1 MRFYADLH
9 IHSKYSR
16 ATSGDLDF
24 HHLAL
29 WAKKKGVAVV
39 GTGDFTHP
47 AWMASIKEEL
57 IPAEPGLF
65 RLRDDREAAVNAELG
80 PCAAAAAPVRFLLE
94 VEISTIYKQGD
105 KVRKV
110 HHLLY
115 APDLAAADR
124 MVARLARIG
133 NLASDGRPI
142 LGLNSRDLLEICLSA
157 GDGCFLIPAH
167 IWTPWFSVFGS
178 KSGFDV
184 FEDCYGDLSRHI
196 FAVETGLSSDPPM
209 NWRLSMLDRFRLVS
223 NSDAHSPG
231 NLGRE
236 ACRFDCALDY
246 FAIKNA
252 LATGA
257 GYGGTIEFY
266 PEEGKYHL
274 DGHRA
279 CGFRCEPAES
289 RRLGNQC
296 PVCGAPLTIGVLSR
310 VLELADRTGEKP
322 PPAAAP
328 FRSLV
333 PLAEMLGEIAR
344 TGPKSKAVQG
354 SYEQLI
360 ARLGPELAILGD
372 APLDEIG
379 RVATPLLVEAVRR
392 LRAGRV
398 IREGG
403 YDGEYGAIRLFQPD
417 ELEGG
422 KSISLLF
429 ELPRAETSQ
438 KHAKKA
444 EAGKSGRRAA
454 EPEASRVEE
463 EDPFPFVASATSGA
477 GPSILSG
484 LDSDQRAAAEIVSG
498 PLLIVAGPGT
508 GKTRTLT
515 RRIAHLIADHGAAPG
530 ACLAITF
537 TRRAA
542 GEMRERLTALLPDG
556 RGAQV
561 PVMTFHALGLA
572 ILREQEGRLGLG
584 APLRVA
590 GEAEALAVAREAL
603 DVPAVEA
610 RRLTA
615 DPVTR
620 PEAYVHA
627 LHAHGLVDFTDLI
640 VLPVEL
646 LAAHPDLAAHYRA
659 QWPHLSVDEYQ
670 DIDERQ
676 YRLVRLLSSAATG
689 LDSFACRSGPPP
701 SLKPRRT
708 GARELSSVV
717 LAREDGAEE
726 IIACKQ
732 APTSPVADVVS
743 RCSLCVIGDPDQ
755 AIYGFR
761 GTDVRFFQQFQS
773 DYPAARVV
781 SLTRNYRSTRTIVDA
796 ALQAVAPTTLVRD
809 RVLRTRTADAS
820 SAAAARAS
828 RIVLRECAT
837 ERAEAEIVVA
847 AIERLVG
854 GTSLTSFD
862 TGRASGATVPA
873 YAFNDFAVLYRT
885 DAQTPPLIEAF
896 TRSGIPF
903 QKRTHGP
910 LAEHP
915 AVRALLACLK
925 TLPADAPLADR
936 FATAAAQLARE
947 ENADPDLRVITDA
960 LRPLAG
966 RPGASLD
973 GFVSELALGVDVDL
987 HDPRAERV
995 SLLTLH
1001 AAKGLEFRVVF
1012 LVGCEDGLL
1021 PHRFGADDI
1030 GEADVAEERR
1040 LFFVGL
1046 TRARERLFLT
1056 HTRRRYWQGGL
1067 RDRFPSPFLQAI
1079 RAALL
1084 ERQKD
1089 EIPAA
1094 PRPRQLD
1101 LF

>member
-1 MRFYADLH
+1 MRFVRLIRRLPRSCSSRDDRIPRVSPRLPKMRFYADLH

-16 ATSGDLDF
+16 ATSRDLDF

-29 WAKKKGVAVV
+29 WAKKKGVTVV

-47 AWMASIKEEL
+47 AWMAAIKEEL
-57 IPAEPGLF
+57 VPAEPGLF
-65 RLRDDREAAVNAELG
+65 RLRDDLEAAVVAELG

-115 APDLAAADR
+115 APDLASADR

-142 LGLNSRDLLEICLSA
+142 LGLNSRDLLEICLSG
-157 GDGCFLIPAH
+157 GDGCYLIPAH

-178 KSGFDV
+178 KSGFDA
-184 FEDCYGDLSRHI
+184 FDECYGDLSPHI

-246 FAIKNA
+246 FAIRNA

-266 PEEGKYHL
+266 PEEGKYHM

-322 PPAAAP
+322 PPTAAP

-333 PLAEMLGEIAR
+333 PLPEVLGELAR
-344 TGPKSKAVQG
+344 TGPKSKTVQG

-372 APLDEIG
+372 ASLDEIG
-379 RVATPLLVEAVRR
+379 RIATPLLVEAVRR
-392 LRAGRV
+392 MRAGEV

-403 YDGEYGAIRLFQPD
+403 YDGKYGTIRLFRPD
-417 ELEGG
+417 ELDSG

-429 ELPRAETSQ
+429 ELPEAAQPVGAALHRAKPPRDKPVPTIE
-438 KHAKKA
+438 
-444 EAGKSGRRAA
+444 EA
-454 EPEASRVEE
+454 EPEPAPEKPAVVSVPSGVQSAS
-463 EDPFPFVASATSGA
+463 PMLA
-477 GPSILSG
+477 G
-484 LDSDQRAAAEIVSG
+484 LDPEQRAAAETVDG

-515 RRIAHLIADHGAAPG
+515 HRIAHLIADHGIAPE

-542 GEMRERLTALLPDG
+542 GEMRERLASLLPDG
-556 RGAQV
+556 RGPRV

-572 ILREQEGRLGLG
+572 ILREQEDRLGLG

-590 GEAEALAVAREAL
+590 GEAEALAVARETLGVSAL
-603 DVPAVEA
+603 EA
-610 RRLTA
+610 SRLITDRGA
-615 DPVTR
+615 R
-620 PEAYVHA
+620 PEAYERA
-627 LHAHGLVDFTDLI
+627 LHARGLVDFDDLI
-640 VLPVEL
+640 ALPVGL
-646 LAAHPDLAAHYRA
+646 LATQADLAAHYRA
-659 QWPHLSVDEYQ
+659 RWPHLSVDEYQ
-670 DIDERQ
+670 DVDAQQ
-676 YRLVRLLSSAATG
+676 YQLVRLLATG
-689 LDSFACRSGPPP
+689 A
-701 SLKPRRT
+701 
-708 GARELSSVV
+708 A
-717 LAREDGAEE
+717 
-726 IIACKQ
+726 
-732 APTSPVADVVS
+732 
-743 RCSLCVIGDPDQ
+743 SLCAIGDPDQ

-761 GTDVRFFQQFQS
+761 GTDVRFFGQFQS

-796 ALQAVAPTTLVRD
+796 ALQAVAPTTLVRN
-809 RVLRTRTADAS
+809 RVLRARTGG
-820 SAAAARAS
+820 AS
-828 RIVLRECAT
+828 RVILRECST
-837 ERAEAEIVVA
+837 GRAEAEFVVET
-847 AIERLVG
+847 IERLVG

-862 TGRASGATVPA
+862 TGRVSGDAASAC
-873 YAFNDFAVLYRT
+873 AFNDFAVLYRT
-885 DAQTPPLIEAF
+885 DAQTPPLVEAF
-896 TRSGIPF
+896 ARSGIPF
-903 QKRTHGP
+903 QKRAHTP
-910 LAEHP
+910 LAGHP
-915 AVRALLACLK
+915 TVQTLLARLK
-925 TLPADAPLADR
+925 TLPPDAPLADR
-936 FATAAAQLARE
+936 LATVCTQLARE
-947 ENADPDLRVITDA
+947 EKPDPDLRAITDA

-966 RPGASLD
+966 KHGASLD
-973 GFVSELALGVDVDL
+973 AFVSELALGVDVDL

-1012 LVGCEDGLL
+1012 IVGCEDGLL
-1021 PHRFGADDI
+1021 PHRFSFD
-1030 GEADVAEERR
+1030 EAETVDLAEERR
-1040 LFFVGL
+1040 VFFVGL
-1046 TRARERLFLT
+1046 TRAREQLYLT
-1056 HTRRRYWQGGL
+1056 HARRRHWRGEL
-1067 RDRFPSPFLQAI
+1067 RDRSPSPFLRAI
-1079 RAALL
+1079 REALL
-1084 ERQKD
+1084 ERQK
-1089 EIPAA
+1089 EAA
-1094 PRPRQLD
+1094 PAVPRTRQLE

>member
-29 WAKKKGVAVV
+29 WAKKKGVTVV

-47 AWMASIKEEL
+47 AWMAAIREEL
-57 IPAEPGLF
+57 VPAEPGLF
-65 RLRDDREAAVNAELG
+65 RLRDDLEAAVVAELG
-80 PCAAAAAPVRFLLE
+80 PCAAAVAPVRFLLE

-115 APDLAAADR
+115 APDLASADR
-124 MVARLARIG
+124 MIARLARIG

-142 LGLNSRDLLEICLSA
+142 LGLNSRDLLEICLSG
-157 GDGCFLIPAH
+157 GDGCYLIPAH

-184 FEDCYGDLSRHI
+184 FEECYGDLSPHI

-236 ACRFDCALDY
+236 ACRFDCTLDY
-246 FAIKNA
+246 HAIRNA
-252 LATGA
+252 LATGT
-257 GYGGTIEFY
+257 GYGGTVEFY
-266 PEEGKYHL
+266 PEEGKYHM

-289 RRLGNQC
+289 RRLGNKC

-322 PPAAAP
+322 PPTAAP

-333 PLAEMLGEIAR
+333 PLSEVLGELAR
-344 TGPKSKAVQG
+344 TGPKSKTVQG
-354 SYEQLI
+354 NYERLI
-360 ARLGPELAILGD
+360 ARLGPELAIL
-372 APLDEIG
+372 AEASLDEIG

-392 LRAGRV
+392 MRAGEV

-403 YDGEYGAIRLFQPD
+403 YDGEYGTIRLFKPD
-417 ELEGG
+417 ELESG

-429 ELPRAETSQ
+429 ELPEAEAPAPKTKKQRGRPRAEM
-438 KHAKKA
+438 A
-444 EAGKSGRRAA
+444 ENPPGG
-454 EPEASRVEE
+454 RVEE
-463 EDPFPFVASATSGA
+463 AEAPGAAATSTTPMLA
-477 GPSILSG
+477 G
-484 LDSDQRAAAEIVSG
+484 LDPDQRAAAETADG

-515 RRIAHLIADHGAAPG
+515 HRIAHLIADHGIAPE

-542 GEMRERLTALLPDG
+542 GEMRERLASLLPDG
-556 RGAQV
+556 RGPRV

-590 GEAEALAVAREAL
+590 GESEALAVARETLGVSAL
-603 DVPAVEA
+603 EA
-610 RRLTA
+610 SRLIA
-615 DPVTR
+615 DRAAR
-620 PEAYVHA
+620 PEAYERA
-627 LHAHGLVDFTDLI
+627 LHARGLVDFDDLI
-640 VLPVEL
+640 AMPVGL
-646 LAAHPDLAAHYRA
+646 LATQADLAAHYRA
-659 QWPHLSVDEYQ
+659 RWPHLSVDEYQ
-670 DIDERQ
+670 DVDPQQ
-676 YRLVRLLSSAATG
+676 YQLVRLLAA
-689 LDSFACRSGPPP
+689 
-701 SLKPRRT
+701 
-708 GARELSSVV
+708 GA
-717 LAREDGAEE
+717 A
-726 IIACKQ
+726 
-732 APTSPVADVVS
+732 
-743 RCSLCVIGDPDQ
+743 SLCAIGDPDQ

-761 GTDVRFFQQFQS
+761 GTDVRFFRQFQS
-773 DYPAARVV
+773 DYPTARVV

-809 RVLRTRTADAS
+809 RVLRARTTGD
-820 SAAAARAS
+820 S
-828 RIVLRECAT
+828 RVILRECVT
-837 ERAEAEIVVA
+837 EHAEAEFVVET
-847 AIERLVG
+847 IERLVG

-862 TGRASGATVPA
+862 TGRVNGAAGSVC
-873 YAFNDFAVLYRT
+873 AFNDFAVLYRT
-885 DAQTPPLIEAF
+885 DAQTPPLVEAF
-896 TRSGIPF
+896 ARSGLPF
-903 QKRTHGP
+903 QKRAHTP
-910 LAEHP
+910 LAGHP
-915 AVRALLACLK
+915 TVQMLLARLK
-925 TLPADAPLADR
+925 TLPPDAPLADR
-936 FATAAAQLARE
+936 LATTSTQLAQE
-947 ENADPDLRVITDA
+947 DKPDPDLRAITDA
-960 LRPLAG
+960 LRPLAEKHS
-966 RPGASLD
+966 ASLD
-973 GFVSELALGVDVDL
+973 AFVSELALGVDVDL

-1012 LVGCEDGLL
+1012 IVGCEDGLL
-1021 PHRFGADDI
+1021 PHRFSFD
-1030 GEADVAEERR
+1030 EAEAVDLAEERR

-1046 TRARERLFLT
+1046 TRAREQLFLT
-1056 HTRRRYWQGGL
+1056 HARRRHWRGEL
-1067 RDRFPSPFLQAI
+1067 RDRSPSPFLRAI
-1079 RAALL
+1079 RETLL
-1084 ERQKD
+1084 ERQQ
-1089 EIPAA
+1089 EAA
-1094 PRPRQLD
+1094 PALPRTRQLE

>member
-16 ATSGDLDF
+16 ATSRDLDF

-29 WAKKKGVAVV
+29 WAKKKGVTVV

-47 AWMASIKEEL
+47 AWMAAIKEEL
-57 IPAEPGLF
+57 VPAEPGLF
-65 RLRDDREAAVNAELG
+65 RLRDDLEAAVVAELG
-80 PCAAAAAPVRFLLE
+80 PCAAAVAPVRFLLE

-115 APDLAAADR
+115 APDLASADR
-124 MVARLARIG
+124 MIARLARIG

-142 LGLNSRDLLEICLSA
+142 LGLNSRDLLEICLSG
-157 GDGCFLIPAH
+157 GDGCYLIPAH

-178 KSGFDV
+178 KSGFDA
-184 FEDCYGDLSRHI
+184 FDECYGDLSPHI

-236 ACRFDCALDY
+236 ACRFDCTLDY
-246 FAIKNA
+246 HAIRNA

-257 GYGGTIEFY
+257 GYGGTVEFY
-266 PEEGKYHL
+266 PEEGKYHM

-289 RRLGNQC
+289 RRLGNKC

-322 PPAAAP
+322 PPTAAP

-333 PLAEMLGEIAR
+333 PLPEVLGELAR
-344 TGPKSKAVQG
+344 TGPKSKTVQG
-354 SYEQLI
+354 NYERLI
-360 ARLGPELAILGD
+360 ARLGPELAIL
-372 APLDEIG
+372 AEASLDEIG

-392 LRAGRV
+392 MRAGEV

-403 YDGEYGAIRLFQPD
+403 YDGEYGTIRLFKPD
-417 ELEGG
+417 ELESG

-429 ELPRAETSQ
+429 ELPEAAQPVGAAFLSAVARRA
-438 KHAKKA
+438 KA
-444 EAGKSGRRAA
+444 ERRDKKRQSKQSITENTEDAESGVGSALARDGYSGPA
-454 EPEASRVEE
+454 EESPA
-463 EDPFPFVASATSGA
+463 
-477 GPSILSG
+477 SG
-484 LDSDQRAAAEIVSG
+484 LPTNSSPMLAGLDPDQRAAAEIVEG

-515 RRIAHLIADHGAAPG
+515 HRIAHLIADHGIAPE

-537 TRRAA
+537 TRRAV
-542 GEMRERLTALLPDG
+542 GEMRERLASLLPDG
-556 RGAQV
+556 RGPRV

-572 ILREQEGRLGLG
+572 ILREQEDRLGLG

-590 GEAEALAVAREAL
+590 GESEALAVARESLGVSAL
-603 DVPAVEA
+603 EA
-610 RRLTA
+610 SRLLTDRA
-615 DPVTR
+615 AR
-620 PEAYVHA
+620 PEAYERA
-627 LHAHGLVDFTDLI
+627 LHARGLVDFDDLI
-640 VLPVEL
+640 ALPVGL
-646 LAAHPDLAAHYRA
+646 LATQADLAAHYRA
-659 QWPHLSVDEYQ
+659 RWPHLSVDEYQ
-670 DIDERQ
+670 DVDAQQ
-676 YRLVRLLSSAATG
+676 YQLVRLLAA
-689 LDSFACRSGPPP
+689 
-701 SLKPRRT
+701 
-708 GARELSSVV
+708 GA
-717 LAREDGAEE
+717 A
-726 IIACKQ
+726 
-732 APTSPVADVVS
+732 
-743 RCSLCVIGDPDQ
+743 SLCAIGDPDQ

-761 GTDVRFFQQFQS
+761 GTDVRFFGQFQS

-809 RVLRTRTADAS
+809 RVLLARTAGT
-820 SAAAARAS
+820 S
-828 RIVLRECAT
+828 RVILRECAT
-837 ERAEAEIVVA
+837 ERAEAEFVVET
-847 AIERLVG
+847 IERLVG

-862 TGRASGATVPA
+862 TGRVSGAAESVC
-873 YAFNDFAVLYRT
+873 AFNDFAVLYRT
-885 DAQTPPLIEAF
+885 DAQTPPLVEAF
-896 TRSGIPF
+896 ARSGIPF
-903 QKRTHGP
+903 QKRAHTP
-910 LAEHP
+910 LAGHP
-915 AVRALLACLK
+915 TVQTLLARLK
-925 TLPADAPLADR
+925 TLPPDAPLADR
-936 FATAAAQLARE
+936 LATASTQLARE
-947 ENADPDLRVITDA
+947 DKPDPDLRAITDA
-960 LRPLAG
+960 LRPLAEKH
-966 RPGASLD
+966 GASLD
-973 GFVSELALGVDVDL
+973 AFVSELALGVDVDL

-1012 LVGCEDGLL
+1012 IVGCEDGLL
-1021 PHRFGADDI
+1021 PHRFSFD
-1030 GEADVAEERR
+1030 EAETVDLAEERR

-1046 TRARERLFLT
+1046 TRAREHLFLT
-1056 HTRRRYWQGGL
+1056 HARRRHWRGEF
-1067 RDRFPSPFLQAI
+1067 RDRAPSPFLRAI
-1079 RAALL
+1079 REALL
-1084 ERQKD
+1084 ERQQ
-1089 EIPAA
+1089 EAA
-1094 PRPRQLD
+1094 PALPRTRQLE

>member
-16 ATSGDLDF
+16 ATSRDLDF

-29 WAKKKGVAVV
+29 WAKKKGVTVV

-47 AWMASIKEEL
+47 AWMAAIKEEL
-57 IPAEPGLF
+57 VPAEPGLF
-65 RLRDDREAAVNAELG
+65 RLRDDLEAAVAAELG
-80 PCAAAAAPVRFLLE
+80 PSAAAAAPVRFLLE

-115 APDLAAADR
+115 APDLASADR

-142 LGLNSRDLLEICLSA
+142 LGLNSRDLLEICLSG
-157 GDGCFLIPAH
+157 GDGCYLVPAH

-184 FEDCYGDLSRHI
+184 FDECYGDLSPHI

-236 ACRFDCALDY
+236 ACRFDCVLDY
-246 FAIKNA
+246 YAIRNA

-266 PEEGKYHL
+266 PEEGKYHM

-310 VLELADRTGEKP
+310 VLELADRTGGKP
-322 PPAAAP
+322 PPTAAP

-333 PLAEMLGEIAR
+333 PLPEVLGELAR
-344 TGPKSKAVQG
+344 TGPKSKTVQG

-379 RVATPLLVEAVRR
+379 RIATPLLVEAVRR
-392 LRAGRV
+392 MRAGEV

-403 YDGEYGAIRLFQPD
+403 YDGEYGTIRLFKPD

-429 ELPRAETSQ
+429 ELP
-438 KHAKKA
+438 
-444 EAGKSGRRAA
+444 EAAQPVGAALRRARPSRDKPVPTIKEA
-454 EPEASRVEE
+454 EPEPLREE
-463 EDPFPFVASATSGA
+463 PGVVSV
-477 GPSILSG
+477 PSVVQTVSPMLAG
-484 LDSDQRAAAEIVSG
+484 LDSDQRAAAEIVDG

-515 RRIAHLIADHGAAPG
+515 HRIAHLIADHGIAPE

-542 GEMRERLTALLPDG
+542 GEMRERLASLLSDG
-556 RGAQV
+556 RGPRV

-572 ILREQEGRLGLG
+572 ILREQEDRLGLG

-590 GEAEALAVAREAL
+590 GESEALAVARETLGVSAL
-603 DVPAVEA
+603 EA
-610 RRLTA
+610 SRLISDRA
-615 DPVTR
+615 AR
-620 PEAYVHA
+620 PEAYERA
-627 LHAHGLVDFTDLI
+627 LHARGLVDFDDLI
-640 VLPVEL
+640 ALPVGL
-646 LAAHPDLAAHYRA
+646 LATQADLAAHYRA
-659 QWPHLSVDEYQ
+659 RWPHLSVDEYQ
-670 DIDERQ
+670 DVDAQQ
-676 YRLVRLLSSAATG
+676 YQLVRLLATG
-689 LDSFACRSGPPP
+689 A
-701 SLKPRRT
+701 
-708 GARELSSVV
+708 A
-717 LAREDGAEE
+717 
-726 IIACKQ
+726 
-732 APTSPVADVVS
+732 
-743 RCSLCVIGDPDQ
+743 SLCAIGDPDQ

-761 GTDVRFFQQFQS
+761 GTDVRFFRQFPS

-796 ALQAVAPTTLVRD
+796 ALQAVAPTTLVHD
-809 RVLRTRTADAS
+809 RILRAQTVG
-820 SAAAARAS
+820 AS
-828 RIVLRECAT
+828 RVILRECAT
-837 ERAEAEIVVA
+837 ERAEAEFVVET
-847 AIERLVG
+847 IERLVG

-862 TGRASGATVPA
+862 TGRVSSAAGSAC
-873 YAFNDFAVLYRT
+873 AFNDFAVLYRT
-885 DAQTPPLIEAF
+885 DAQTPPLVEAL

-903 QKRTHGP
+903 QKRAHTP
-910 LAEHP
+910 LVEHP
-915 AVRALLACLK
+915 TVVALLALLK
-925 TLPADAPLADR
+925 TLPANAPLSDR
-936 FATAAAQLARE
+936 LATATALLVRE
-947 ENADPDLRVITDA
+947 EKPDPDLRAITDA
-960 LRPLAG
+960 LRPLAEKH
-966 RPGASLD
+966 GASLD
-973 GFVSELALGVDVDL
+973 AFVNELALGVDVDL

-995 SLLTLH
+995 ALLTLH

-1012 LVGCEDGLL
+1012 IVGCEDGLL
-1021 PHRFGADDI
+1021 PHRFSFD
-1030 GEADVAEERR
+1030 EAETVDLAEERR

-1056 HTRRRYWQGGL
+1056 HARRRHWRGEL
-1067 RDRFPSPFLQAI
+1067 HDRSPSPFLRAI
-1079 RAALL
+1079 REALL
-1084 ERQKD
+1084 ERQK
-1089 EIPAA
+1089 EAA
-1094 PRPRQLD
+1094 PAMPRTRQLE

>member
-29 WAKKKGVAVV
+29 WAKKKGITVV

-47 AWMASIKEEL
+47 AWMAAIKEEL
-57 IPAEPGLF
+57 VPAEPGLF
-65 RLRDDREAAVNAELG
+65 RLRDDLEAAVAAELG
-80 PCAAAAAPVRFLLE
+80 PWAAAAVPVRFLLE

-115 APDLAAADR
+115 APDLAGADR

-157 GDGCFLIPAH
+157 GDDCYLIPAH

-178 KSGFDV
+178 KSGFDA
-184 FEDCYGDLSRHI
+184 FDECYGDLSPHI

-266 PEEGKYHL
+266 PEEGKYHM

-289 RRLGNQC
+289 RRLGNRC

-322 PPAAAP
+322 PPTAAP
-328 FRSLV
+328 FLSLV
-333 PLAEMLGEIAR
+333 PLAEVLGELAR
-344 TGPKSKAVQG
+344 TGPKSKTVQG

-360 ARLGPELAILGD
+360 ARLGPELAILGE

-379 RVATPLLVEAVRR
+379 RIAPPLLVEAVRR
-392 LRAGRV
+392 MRAGEV

-403 YDGEYGAIRLFQPD
+403 YDGEYGTIRLFKPD
-417 ELEGG
+417 ELESG

-429 ELPRAETSQ
+429 ELPEAAPPVGAAFLSAVARRA
-438 KHAKKA
+438 KA
-444 EAGKSGRRAA
+444 ERRDKERKSKQSITGYTEDTESGVGSALAREGYSGPA
-454 EPEASRVEE
+454 EESPASGLPTNSSPMLV
-463 EDPFPFVASATSGA
+463 
-477 GPSILSG
+477 G
-484 LDSDQRAAAEIVSG
+484 LDSDQRAAAEIVDG

-515 RRIAHLIADHGAAPG
+515 HRIAHLIADHGVAPET
-530 ACLAITF
+530 CLAITF

-542 GEMRERLTALLPDG
+542 GEMRERLASLLPGG
-556 RGAQV
+556 RGSRL

-572 ILREQEGRLGLG
+572 ILREQEDKLGLG

-590 GEAEALAVAREAL
+590 GESEALAIARETLGVSAL
-603 DVPAVEA
+603 EA
-610 RRLTA
+610 RRLISDRA
-615 DPVTR
+615 AR
-620 PEAYVHA
+620 PAAYERA
-627 LHAHGLVDFTDLI
+627 LRARGLVDFDDLI
-640 VLPVEL
+640 ALPVRL
-646 LAAHPDLAAHYRA
+646 LTTHADLAAHYRVR
-659 QWPHLSVDEYQ
+659 WPHLSVDEYQ
-670 DIDERQ
+670 DVDAPQ
-676 YRLVRLLSSAATG
+676 YQLVRLLACAVAEPKGSAVLQPAPSGEERGLKHRATAG
-689 LDSFACRSGPPP
+689 
-701 SLKPRRT
+701 
-708 GARELSSVV
+708 
-717 LAREDGAEE
+717 
-726 IIACKQ
+726 
-732 APTSPVADVVS
+732 
-743 RCSLCVIGDPDQ
+743 CSLCVIGDPDQ

-761 GTDVRFFQQFQS
+761 GTDVRFFQQFQA
-773 DYPAARVV
+773 DYPAARIV

-809 RVLRTRTADAS
+809 RVLHARTVDAS
-820 SAAAARAS
+820 RV
-828 RIVLRECAT
+828 ILRECAT
-837 ERAEAEIVVA
+837 ERAEAEFVVET
-847 AIERLVG
+847 IERLVG

-862 TGRASGATVPA
+862 TGRVSGAA
-873 YAFNDFAVLYRT
+873 GSACAFNDFAILYRT
-885 DAQTPPLIEAF
+885 DAQTPPLMEALA
-896 TRSGIPF
+896 RSGLPF
-903 QKRTHGP
+903 QKRAHTP
-910 LAEHP
+910 LVEHP
-915 AVRALLACLK
+915 TVVALLARLK
-925 TLPADAPLADR
+925 TLSAEAPLSDR
-936 FATAAAQLARE
+936 LAAATALLVRE
-947 ENADPDLRVITDA
+947 EKPDPDLRAITDA
-960 LRPLAG
+960 LRPLAEKH
-966 RPGASLD
+966 GASLD
-973 GFVSELALGVDVDL
+973 AFVSELVLGVEVDL

-1021 PHRFGADDI
+1021 PHRFSFDEAGDI
-1030 GEADVAEERR
+1030 DIAEERR

-1056 HTRRRYWQGGL
+1056 HARRRHWRGEL
-1067 RDRFPSPFLQAI
+1067 CDRSPSPFLQAI
-1079 RAALL
+1079 REALL
-1084 ERQKD
+1084 DRQK
-1089 EIPAA
+1089 EEAPAT
-1094 PRPRQLD
+1094 PRVRQLE